1 MNDQD
6 QDLHSLLQLALDKS
20 IEGREQL
27 TTRIAQLSLE
37 REHMLS
43 DQERDL
49 IFDILDK
56 LIHEFELPIRQRLAE
71 RLSRNAAAPH
81 ALVVALANDE
91 FAVAEPVLLRS
102 TLLSDEELIRIVQ
115 HRSRQHQIAIA
126 RRRDLSEAVS
136 DELVNTQDSDVITA
150 LLENQSASI
159 SQATLA
165 YLAEQSEHIDSY
177 QEPLVRRQ
185 DLTTELAARLY
196 WVVAASLRSE
206 ILENYDIHPTALDD
220 ALESSVLETVEEACN
235 GTENMEKTAAE
246 LARSMAADRPVN
258 AALLIKTLRQG
269 QVPLFEA
276 LFEEWTKIAM
286 PRRAEVLYGPGGEG
300 LAIACLAM
308 GASKQ
313 DFATLFLLS
322 RSAGS
327 GGQKTSPGDLARA
340 TRLYDKTKREDAQH
354 VLRAWQRDPAF
365 QAAVQD
371 LEISK
376 TKRTGVRQGR

>member
-1 MNDQD
+1 M
-6 QDLHSLLQLALDKS
+6 DKS

-27 TTRIAQLSLE
+27 TTQIAQLSLE

-56 LIHEFELPIRQRLAE
+56 LIHEFEVPIRQRLAE
-71 RLSRNAAAPH
+71 RMSRNAAAPR

-91 FAVAEPVLLRS
+91 FAVAQPVLLRS
-102 TLLSDEELIRIVQ
+102 TLLSNEELIRIIH
-115 HRSRQHQIAIA
+115 HRSRQHQITIA

-136 DELVNTQDSDVITA
+136 DELVGTQDSDVITA
-150 LLENQSASI
+150 LLENTSARI
-159 SQATLA
+159 SKATLA
-165 YLAEQSEHIDSY
+165 YLTEQAEHIDSY
-177 QEPLVRRQ
+177 QEPLVRRH
-185 DLTTELAARLY
+185 DLGADLATRLY
-196 WVVAASLRSE
+196 WVVAASLRDE
-206 ILENYDIHPTALDD
+206 ILQNYDIHPTALDD
-220 ALESSVLETVEEACN
+220 ALEGTVQDMVEESRKGSTDAAN
-235 GTENMEKTAAE
+235 LEQTASE
-246 LARSMAADRPVN
+246 LARSMAAERPIN

-276 LFEEWTKIAM
+276 LFEQWTKISM

-308 GASKQ
+308 GVSKQ

-327 GGQKTSPGDLARA
+327 GGQKTSPGNLARA

-354 VLRAWQRDPAF
+354 VLRSWQRNPGF

-371 LEISK
+371 LEMNKAKSS
-376 TKRTGVRQGR
+376 RG